1 MSQGKKPT
9 ILLIEADASLRR
21 LITLGLQHRGMC
33 VIEASAPTCVPSLDV
48 QQLDMLVLDVDS
60 GVRSNWSLVEEAHTH
75 PHFADVPVVVLSWEC
90 LVPNNLYTSSL
101 STAIAPAQMTCL
113 TKPFD
118 ARTLHA
124 TIEQLLCARA
134 AREAAIAA
142 RAEEMLL
149 ATYSAHA
156 APSVWPIVTAIGVLV
171 AVIGVMLQ
179 IAITV
184 VGILIVI
191 VALLLWTLGTK
202 PEQGMGARH
211 FLANAEP

>member
-1 MSQGKKPT
+1 
-9 ILLIEADASLRR
+9 
-21 LITLGLQHRGMC
+21 
-33 VIEASAPTCVPSLDV
+33 
-48 QQLDMLVLDVDS
+48 
-60 GVRSNWSLVEEAHTH
+60 
-75 PHFADVPVVVLSWEC
+75 
-90 LVPNNLYTSSL
+90 
-101 STAIAPAQMTCL
+101 
-113 TKPFD
+113 
-118 ARTLHA
+118 
-124 TIEQLLCARA
+124 
-134 AREAAIAA
+134 
-142 RAEEMLL
+142 MLL